1 MTGSRGAGAD
11 DEGKKGGNGQ
21 PEKDAPRSGRAAWT
35 LAERGEGDGPV
46 KVEDPPPF
54 KGMFSRWKNVYLAVF
69 VSQAV
74 FMILLAI
81 LGEVVS

>member
-1 MTGSRGAGAD
+1 MSGHD
-11 DEGKKGGNGQ
+11 KDETK
-21 PEKDAPRSGRAAWT
+21 AGRAAWT

-54 KGMFSRWKNVYLAVF
+54 KGFFASWKNVYLTVF

>member
-1 MTGSRGAGAD
+1 MSAASGSGDGG
-11 DEGKKGGNGQ
+11 DEGGKANNG
-21 PEKDAPRSGRAAWT
+21 PSGGRAAWT

-54 KGMFSRWKNVYLAVF
+54 KGFFSSWKNVYLFVF

>member
-1 MTGSRGAGAD
+1 MSGGG
-11 DEGKKGGNGQ
+11 EGGNT
-21 PEKDAPRSGRAAWT
+21 DTAPKGGRAAWT

-54 KGMFSRWKNVYLAVF
+54 KGMFSTWKNVYLAVF